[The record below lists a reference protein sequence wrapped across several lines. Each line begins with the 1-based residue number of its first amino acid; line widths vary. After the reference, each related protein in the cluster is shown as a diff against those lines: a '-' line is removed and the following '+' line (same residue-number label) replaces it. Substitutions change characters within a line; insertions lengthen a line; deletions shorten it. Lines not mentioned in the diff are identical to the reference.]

1 MRTESISNWL
11 SNAQK
16 VTHSE
21 FLRLKN
27 IEKNLKEHDFFTRLV
42 IVGFD
47 FGKITVLKPIE
58 GEEDFEIVQMEW
70 GFLPDPLK
78 WPFIETRE
86 DAFRIRKGY
95 NDARGKFV

>member
-1 MRTESISNWL
+1 MCYY
-11 SNAQK
+11 NAQK

-47 FGKITVLKPIE
+47 FGKITVL
-58 GEEDFEIVQMEW
+58 
-70 GFLPDPLK
+70 
-78 WPFIETRE
+78 
-86 DAFRIRKGY
+86 
-95 NDARGKFV
+95 